1 MKPGASQDNLEAKFS
16 AFMEKYSA
24 KIWEQ
29 CKFKSHIWL
38 QPITDIHLKS
48 NFTLE
53 QSTNGSERTVFFL
66 SMLGIFILV
75 IAWINY
81 INLSTAKALER
92 SKEVGLR
99 KVSGASRAQLMTQYF
114 FDAFL
119 VNIFSI
125 VLAAIITVLVTPY
138 FESLIGR
145 NFSQTLI
152 ASGAF

>member
-1 MKPGASQDNLEAKFS
+1 
-16 AFMEKYSA
+16 
-24 KIWEQ
+24 
-29 CKFKSHIWL
+29 
-38 QPITDIHLKS
+38 
-48 NFTLE
+48 
-53 QSTNGSERTVFFL
+53 
-66 SMLGIFILV
+66 MLGIFILV

-99 KVSGASRAQLMTQYF
+99 KVSGASRIQLMTQFF

-125 VLAAIITVLVTPY
+125 VLAAIITVIVTPY

-152 ASGAF
+152 ASGTFYTPSFWITVVLTLLLGIAVVGFYPALVLSSFNPAIVLNHHVCHQGGKMEKVY